1 MTGLPGEGPLVQNL
15 PTKPLGG
22 QALNLWNIAA
32 LLAMAASAWP
42 AAAQNLR
49 CRNDFA
55 ERGDS
60 KLSVLSKCGEPVLK
74 DHFCRPDPNPPDA
87 KGRVPPCTPVEL
99 WSYRPGSG
107 QFITIL
113 EFQEGTL
120 RSIQYGDR
128 IN

>member
-1 MTGLPGEGPLVQNL
+1 MNRWTAAAVL
-15 PTKPLGG
+15 
-22 QALNLWNIAA
+22 ALATTA
-32 LLAMAASAWP
+32 LP

-49 CRNDFA
+49 CKNDFA

-60 KLSVLSKCGEPVLK
+60 KLAVLTKCGEPAFK
-74 DHFCRPDPNPPDA
+74 DSFCRPDPSPPA
-87 KGRVPPCTPVEL
+87 TNGTVRPCINIDT

-128 IN
+128 IP